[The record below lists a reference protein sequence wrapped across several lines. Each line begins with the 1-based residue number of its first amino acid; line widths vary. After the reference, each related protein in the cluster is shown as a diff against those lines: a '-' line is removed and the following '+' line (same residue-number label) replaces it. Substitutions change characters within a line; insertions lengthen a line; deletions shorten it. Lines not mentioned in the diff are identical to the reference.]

1 MEEKKSRA
9 NYFKERRKNTS
20 TFYVEIDKSLMEKL
34 EKYLSAHN
42 VSKKEWLSNVI
53 KKINE

>member
-9 NYFKERRKNTS
+9 SYFKERRKNTS
-20 TFYVEIDKSLMEKL
+20 TFYAEIDKNLMDKL
-34 EKYLSAHN
+34 ESYLSKHSI
-42 VSKKEWLSNVI
+42 SKKEWLSNMI

>member
-1 MEEKKSRA
+1 MKDKKSRA